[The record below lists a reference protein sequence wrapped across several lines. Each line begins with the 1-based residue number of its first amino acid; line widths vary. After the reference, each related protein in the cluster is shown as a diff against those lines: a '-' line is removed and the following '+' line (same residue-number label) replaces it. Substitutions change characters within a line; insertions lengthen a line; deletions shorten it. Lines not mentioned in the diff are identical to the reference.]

1 MTFSF
6 YYTSI
11 LLVLMTV
18 ILIKEWLDVEL
29 TLFGI
34 LLLLLAARIITIE
47 EAFAGFSSESM
58 LSVGLLHN
66 VGHYFLGNKQSAVPW
81 KLMRLVVPTTAAS
94 AFINNTPLVAM
105 IIPVVRSW

>member
-18 ILIKEWLDVEL
+18 ILIKEWLEVEL

-34 LLLLLAARIITIE
+34 LLLLLAAKIITLRKPCRVFQREHVISW
-47 EAFAGFSSESM
+47 A
-58 LSVGLLHN
+58 
-66 VGHYFLGNKQSAVPW
+66 AVHCC
-81 KLMRLVVPTTAAS
+81 RRA
-94 AFINNTPLVAM
+94 
-105 IIPVVRSW
+105 

>member
-18 ILIKEWLDVEL
+18 ILIKEWLEVEL

-34 LLLLLAARIITIE
+34 LLLLLAAKIITLE

-58 LSVGLLHN
+58 LSVGLLYIVAGALENTGALHN
-66 VGHYFLGNKQSAVPW
+66 IGHYLLGKERSAVPW
-81 KLMRLVVPTTAAS
+81 KLMRLTVPAHNRLS
-94 AFINNTPLVAM
+94 IY
-105 IIPVVRSW
+105 